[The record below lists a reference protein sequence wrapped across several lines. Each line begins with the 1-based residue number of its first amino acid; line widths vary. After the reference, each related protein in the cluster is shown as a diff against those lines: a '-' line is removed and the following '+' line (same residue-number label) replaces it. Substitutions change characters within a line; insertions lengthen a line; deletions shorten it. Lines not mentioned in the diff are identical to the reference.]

1 MEQNNQRLAI
11 RISVNTIVLNVLLS
25 AFKLVAGI
33 VGHSAAMVSD
43 AIHSLSDVV
52 STLIVIF
59 GLKAASKKADKE
71 HPYGHERFECVAS
84 IILAIILGVTGAG
97 IGLSGI
103 QTILSGHYEA
113 LAIPSLMALIAAIT
127 SIVVKEGMYWYTRAY
142 AVKINSTSLMAD
154 AWHHRSDA
162 FSSVG
167 SLAGIAG
174 ARMGYPVVDSVA
186 CLIICFFI
194 VKAAYDIFMD
204 AINKMTDRSSD
215 DETVKEIRT
224 LILAQD
230 QVLGIDLLRT
240 RLFGDKIYVD
250 VEISVDGNVS
260 LYDSHDIAHTV
271 HDVLENHFPTIKHCM
286 VHVNPGKHTEDLK
299 E

>member
-11 RISVNTIVLNVLLS
+11 RVSVNTIVLNVLLS

-43 AIHSLSDVV
+43 AVHSLSDVV
-52 STLIVIF
+52 STIIVIF
-59 GLKAASKKADKE
+59 GLKVANKKADKE

-84 IILAIILGVTGAG
+84 IILAVILGVTGVG

-103 QTILSGHYEA
+103 RTILAGHYET
-113 LAIPSLMALIAAIT
+113 LAIPSLLALSAAIT
-127 SIVVKEGMYWYTRAY
+127 SIVVKEGMYWYTKA
-142 AVKINSTSLMAD
+142 AAKKVNSTALMAS

-162 FSSVG
+162 LSSVG

-174 ARMGYPVVDSVA
+174 ARIGYPVVDSVA

-194 VKAAYDIFMD
+194 IKAAFDIFMD
-204 AINKMTDRSSD
+204 AINKMTDRSCD
-215 DETVKEIRT
+215 DETVAEIQT

-250 VEISVDGNVS
+250 VEISVDGNIS
-260 LYDSHDIAHTV
+260 LYNSHNIAHIV
-271 HDVLENHFPTIKHCM
+271 HDALEDHFPTIKHCM
-286 VHVNPGKHTEDLK
+286 VHVNPGSKPENSG